1 MILYLEANLNFK
13 KINKLDKIY
22 DHYKEKAKVKFI
34 HTVLKNKNYE
44 NLKSYDIST
53 CTYNIKSNV
62 WNISYTLTPID
73 LPEYIFYFL
82 STPWFKNF
90 PINENVYFYRYVNII
105 QTYFSQQKFLNLI
118 HNLKKKILFLQ
129 ITYWNMKSTN

>member
-1 MILYLEANLNFK
+1 MILYLEENLNFK

-34 HTVLKNKNYE
+34 HTILKNKNLE
-44 NLKSYDIST
+44 NLKYYDIST
-53 CTYNIKSNV
+53 CNYNVKSNV
-62 WNISYTLTPID
+62 WNISFTTKQINLT
-73 LPEYIFYFL
+73 EYIFCFL

-105 QTYFSQQKFLNLI
+105 KSYLPPQKFSNLI
-118 HNLKKKILFLQ
+118 NDLKKRFYSCK
-129 ITYWNMKSTN
+129 